1 MQRRVLT
8 VDHDQVEV
16 IAKALSSGVRRGILN
31 ALRDGDLSIQE
42 LAERIAI
49 PQSSCTVNV
58 QALERAGLIETR
70 SEAGRKGAR
79 KVCSVTYDDAVLPLH
94 SSPPA
99 VSGDRLEVEMPIGL
113 YTDCQVAAPCG
124 LVSDSAVIGSFDRTE
139 SFLDP
144 HRASAQLIWFTWGW
158 LEYSFP
164 IQLAESQ
171 RISSLS
177 FSCEICSEFPGYRND
192 WPSEITLWVED
203 AEAGTW
209 HSPGDM
215 GGVRGQNTPS
225 WWKLEN
231 TQCGYLKEWRI
242 TPHGTFLDGSKTSS
256 LSLSDLD
263 LIGKTKVRMC
273 IGVKEEA
280 ENRGGMNL
288 FGSKFGN
295 HTRDVL
301 LRAELE
307 EMR

>member
-8 VDHDQVEV
+8 VDHDRVEV

-42 LAERIAI
+42 LAGRMGI

-79 KVCSVTYDDAVLPLH
+79 KVCSVTYDDAVIPLH
-94 SSPPA
+94 SSTPA
-99 VSGDRLEVEMPIGL
+99 VSADRLEVEMPIGL
-113 YTDCQVAAPCG
+113 YTDCQVTAPCG
-124 LVSDSAVIGSFDRTE
+124 LVSDSGIIGSFDRTE

-144 HRASAQLIWFTWGW
+144 HRASAQLIWFTSGW

-171 RISSLS
+171 RISSLA
-177 FSCEICSEFPGYRND
+177 FSCEICSEFPGFRND
-192 WPSEITLWVED
+192 WPSEITLWVENMD
-203 AEAGTW
+203 VGTW

-225 WWKLEN
+225 WWNLEN
-231 TQCGYLKEWRI
+231 TQYGYLKEWRI
-242 TPHGTFLDGSKTSS
+242 TSQGTFLDGTPVSS
-256 LSLSDLD
+256 VSLADLD
-263 LIGKTKVRMC
+263 LSDKTKVRMC
-273 IGVKEEA
+273 IGVKEDA
-280 ENRGGMNL
+280 ANRGGMNL

-307 EMR
+307 EAE